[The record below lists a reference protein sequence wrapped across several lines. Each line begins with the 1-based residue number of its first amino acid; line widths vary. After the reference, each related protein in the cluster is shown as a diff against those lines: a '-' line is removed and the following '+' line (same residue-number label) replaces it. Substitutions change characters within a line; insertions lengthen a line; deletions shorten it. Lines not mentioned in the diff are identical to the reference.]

1 MTTQAVKA
9 TVGSGTFSKI
19 FTLTATDDQWDG
31 NSLTDSISSQPLGI
45 LIPRAMINNVQH
57 DIH

>member
-9 TVGSGTFSKI
+9 TVGSGSFSKI

-31 NSLTDSISSQPLGI
+31 NSLTGI
-45 LIPRAMINNVQH
+45 QFRANHLVF
-57 DIH
+57 